1 MQITLASASPTRA
14 RLLRQVGIDAQV
26 MPARIDEDAMMR
38 AATTGPDPMRPR
50 DLADLLAEAKARKIA
65 GRGAAGLVLG
75 SDQVLAIGGVPIQP
89 PADRDAAARQ
99 LGELQGATHHL
110 YSAAVIYDD
119 NKPVWRAV
127 GEARMT
133 MHSLS
138 LAQIE
143 SYLDHAWA
151 DVAGS
156 VGAYHAEGFGAQL
169 FSRIDG
175 DWYSVLGLPLLQVLS
190 FLRLR
195 GWPS

>member
-14 RLLRQVGIDAQV
+14 GLLRQVGIDHHV
-26 MPARIDEDAMMR
+26 MPARIDEDAILR
-38 AATTGPDPMRPR
+38 ATMSGPDPIRPR
-50 DLADLLAEAKARKIA
+50 DLADLLAEAKARKVA
-65 GRGAAGLVLG
+65 GRGTPGLVLG
-75 SDQVLAIGGVPIQP
+75 SDQTLSLAGEVIAP
-89 PADRDAAARQ
+89 PADRDAAAHQ
-99 LGELQGATHHL
+99 LRRLQGATHQL
-110 YSAAVIYDD
+110 YSAAVIYED
-119 NKPVWRAV
+119 NTPVWRAV

-138 LAQIE
+138 AFQIDT
-143 SYLDHAWA
+143 YLDHAWT

-156 VGAYHAEGFGAQL
+156 VGAYHAEGYGARL

-175 DWYSVLGLPLLQVLS
+175 DWYSVLGLPLLQVMS